1 VLRPDP
7 DHIAREYAPEPP
19 QSWYNATAFAWENDE
34 MQTILKKSRREM
46 DETQRIKMIKQ
57 FQVLFADDLVV
68 VPLAHKHMG
77 FAYRTDRFV
86 NTNEFDVYTSLIPL
100 VNVVG
105 MKLKK

>member
-1 VLRPDP
+1 
-7 DHIAREYAPEPP
+7 
-19 QSWYNATAFAWENDE
+19 

-86 NTNEFDVYTSLIPL
+86 NTNKYDVYTSLIPL